1 MKSSDDKKN
10 GTSNLTVKERR
21 LQTNTV
27 LKELLQVTPPMSPDS
42 PTDESK
48 STEAFVV
55 PRHLIVEVA
64 ELKEIHPDASEERL
78 VNLLKYS

>member
-1 MKSSDDKKN
+1 MKSNDEKN
-10 GTSNLTVKERR
+10 HDGSRLTPEERR
-21 LQTNTV
+21 LKTDAV

>member
-10 GTSNLTVKERR
+10 DTSSLAVKERR
-21 LQTNTV
+21 LQTNAV

-42 PTDESK
+42 PTDERK

>member
-1 MKSSDDKKN
+1 MDVKKE
-10 GTSNLTVKERR
+10 LTPAEKR
-21 LQTNTV
+21 LQVNQV
-27 LKELLQVTPPMSPDS
+27 LKELLQVVPPMAPDS

-55 PRHLIVEVA
+55 PRHLIVQVA